1 MKLASFA
8 ASLAIGLLGSVAAP
22 GAWGA
27 EPAATEPARTEGAG
41 PIDSFLSGAAV
52 QQNDD
57 FLPIEQAFV
66 LSADVTG
73 PNTLRVRWLIADG
86 YYLYKQKMGVTS
98 DSQLVQLG
106 EPELPRGKSK
116 TDEFFGTQEVY
127 YHEATAQVPFS
138 RANPNAGNFTAK
150 VSYQGCA
157 DAGLCYPP
165 TTQEIKLKLAAVDAA
180 SFGAGGPDVV
190 VSEQDRLARLI
201 QTGNLFL
208 VLASFFGFGLL
219 LSLTPCV
226 LPMVPILLRIIVG
239 QGANLTTRR
248 AFMLALAY
256 VLGMAVTYTSAAVA
270 TAAAGEQVQALFQQT
285 WIIVLFAALFAVLA
299 LAMFGAYELQM
310 PSAIQTRIAS
320 LSGQQKAGT
329 YVGTGIIGALSALI
343 VTACVAPAMVA
354 SLMVIAQAGDVA
366 RGALANFAMS
376 LGMGAPLLVVGA
388 SAGKLLPKAGPW
400 METVKRFFGVLFLA
414 VSIWMLE
421 RILPG
426 PVILA
431 LWGVLLLIAV
441 YALGSFKP
449 RTGSFGP
456 VLGKLVGA
464 VAVGWGALML
474 VGAVKGNDNPFDPV
488 RGLLS
493 GKTAVASALP
503 FKRVTS
509 VEELDREVAAA
520 RAAGKPAMLDFS
532 AEWCVSCKEMEK
544 YTFPDEGV
552 RAALEGVVLLQADVT
567 ENNEQDKALL
577 KRFRIFGP
585 PTIAFFGPDGVERE
599 NYRVIGFKNAER
611 FREHVLRAIAPQAT
625 ATAANDPDAAP

>member
-1 MKLASFA
+1 VKRASLA
-8 ASLAIGLLGSVAAP
+8 ASLLTGLAWSIAPAAWADP
-22 GAWGA
+22 APP
-27 EPAATEPARTEGAG
+27 EPAKAG
-41 PIDSFLSGAAV
+41 DSRIDSFLSGAPV

-73 PNTLRVRWLIADG
+73 PNTLRVRWVIADG
-86 YYLYKQKMGVTS
+86 YYLYKHKMRVET

-106 EPELPRGKSK
+106 APDLPTGKSK

-138 RANPNAGNFTAK
+138 RARPDAGNFTAK

-165 TTQEIKLKLAAVDAA
+165 TTQEIDLKLAAVDAA
-180 SFGAGGPDVV
+180 SFGTGGPEVV
-190 VSEQDRLARLI
+190 ISEQDRLARLI
-201 QTGNLFL
+201 QTGNLFV

-239 QGANLTTRR
+239 QGANITTRR

-256 VLGMAVTYTSAAVA
+256 VLGMAVTYTTAAVA

-285 WIIVLFAALFAVLA
+285 WIIVLFAALFGVLA
-299 LAMFGAYELQM
+299 LAMFGAYDLQM
-310 PSAIQTRIAS
+310 PSAIQTRIAN
-320 LSGQQKAGT
+320 LSGKQKAGT
-329 YVGTGIIGALSALI
+329 YVGTAIIGALSSLI

-354 SLMVIAQAGDVA
+354 TLMVIAQAGDVA
-366 RGALANFAMS
+366 RGALANLAMS
-376 LGMGAPLLVVGA
+376 FGMGAPLLVVGA
-388 SAGKLLPKAGPW
+388 SAGRLLPKAGQW

-426 PVILA
+426 SVILA
-431 LWGVLLLIAV
+431 LWGALLLVAV
-441 YALGSFKP
+441 YALGLFK
-449 RTGSFGP
+449 RRAGGFGP
-456 VLGKLVGA
+456 ILGKLVG
-464 VAVGWGALML
+464 VAAAGWGALML

-493 GKTAVASALP
+493 GRTSVASALP
-503 FKRVTS
+503 FRRVTS
-509 VEELDREVAAA
+509 IEDLDREVAAA

-544 YTFPDEGV
+544 YTFPDAGV

-567 ENNEQDKALL
+567 ENNEHDKALL
-577 KRFRIFGP
+577 KRFKIFGP
-585 PTIAFFGPDGVERE
+585 PTIAFFGPDGIERQ
-599 NYRVIGFKNAER
+599 NYRIVGFQNAER
-611 FREHVLRAIAPQAT
+611 FREHVVRATAPQAT
-625 ATAANDPDAAP
+625 ATAANDSDAAP